1 MGFMKDCIS
10 EGWQSQG
17 KWMSE
22 RPSHKGHERNNGVPT
37 HKERTV
43 TLLFATYYTLLPT
56 VCAKR

>member
-1 MGFMKDCIS
+1 
-10 EGWQSQG
+10 
-17 KWMSE
+17 MSE

-43 TLLFATYYTLLPT
+43 TLLFATYYTLFPT